1 MEGKL
6 IKWTNYFS
14 GWKERIFSLRGPLLY
29 YYYAPKEMPRGK
41 IHLGLSTI
49 INDENNDYFEI
60 NTGSNIIFLKAQT
73 KEERNKWITALTKAK
88 LEGEKSIRQILKK
101 TKNTEDRKEEYK
113 DLIFPELSYD
123 SELEQLNTAIT
134 RLKMDNK
141 NLFDYLENKKLKDTE
156 FNILLERYKDD
167 FEILKTCVELFDPI
181 NGSNNK
187 DAFQLNK
194 KKLTRNSSFENLN
207 LNENKI
213 NNINIEENKNNI
225 NSDEI
230 KLRNAPRGI
239 LSKNIIK
246 EEDDYS
252 IDNNNLIKKNS
263 LICSGEEFY
272 DMDEDFNNEEND
284 FGNKIK
290 IKTNN
295 KILREKE
302 YNNLNENKTHFYHKN
317 GGINNYNLLNTPFEN
332 KIFSSKVKGQYFDP
346 LYEYSRRTS
355 LPSKKIDL
363 GYNIWKIFKGA
374 VGKDLNRFGVPV
386 FFNEP
391 LSSLQKFCE
400 PFQYA
405 YLLNSAAKE
414 SNPFIR
420 LAKSATF
427 CIGQFVI
434 NNGRVAKF
442 FNPLLYETYEYVDN
456 EQNFRYMAE
465 QVSHHP
471 AISAYYAEGEGW
483 NIYANTNAILKFRIT
498 GKLDVKALG
507 RTYITYTDY
516 DDVIAFTK
524 PDVVLRNIII
534 GTIDIDV
541 EGKFQVTNEMGDIC
555 EVDMIPSTSGQK
567 GNLKGEIKDIDG
579 NIKFLLEG
587 NWQDSIYIVNK
598 ETGEKI
604 NIWKIIPSK
613 GKEDFYFQPYTFDL
627 NNLTEEMKNVI
638 PPTDSRFRPD
648 QRLME
653 YQDIDKAG
661 DEKHRL
667 EEEQRARAKK
677 YKEEG
682 FIPRPLYFDE
692 TYDDLT
698 GELIYKYKGNYWEMR
713 NKHQF
718 NDLPKLF

>member
-524 PDVVLRNIII
+524 PDVVLRNLII